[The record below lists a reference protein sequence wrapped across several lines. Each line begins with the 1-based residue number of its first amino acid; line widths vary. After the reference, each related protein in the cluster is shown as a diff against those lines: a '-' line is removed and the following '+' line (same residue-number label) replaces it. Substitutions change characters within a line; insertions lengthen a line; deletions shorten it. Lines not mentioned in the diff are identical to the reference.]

1 MTKHDEAA
9 LRRYLRTVRGMLP
22 CDRKQKR
29 HILKELQCSVDTFL
43 AEHPDAEFHQLQAHF
58 GTPEQ
63 IAASYIA
70 DLDTPTLLRAMHARK
85 RVITIVAATALAIL
99 LTWACV
105 VTWAVI
111 NHSNT
116 DNGYYTTTI
125 T

>member
-43 AEHPDAEFHQLQAHF
+43 AEHPDADFSLLQAHF
-58 GTPEQ
+58 GTPDQ
-63 IAASYIA
+63 IAASYLA
-70 DLDTPTLLRAMHARK
+70 GMDTPALLRAMRFRK
-85 RVITIVAATALAIL
+85 WVVTIVGATVLAIL
-99 LTWACV
+99 LSWACV

-111 NHSNT
+111 DHNNES
-116 DNGYYTTTI
+116 NGYFTTTI

>member
-29 HILKELQCSVDTFL
+29 HILKELQCSVDAFL
-43 AEHPDAEFHQLQAHF
+43 AEHPDADLPQLQAHF
-58 GTPEQ
+58 GTPDQ
-63 IAASYIA
+63 IAASYVD
-70 DLDTPTLLRAMHARK
+70 DLDTPALLRAMHARK
-85 RVITIVAATALAIL
+85 RVITVAVATALAIL
-99 LTWACV
+99 LSWACV

-111 NHSNT
+111 DHNNES
-116 DNGYYTTTI
+116 NGYFTTTI